1 VELCHGFDPSATMEL
16 LIRFLAGGA
25 VVMVFALIGDVVRP
39 KSFAGIFGAAPSVA
53 LATLALTLHN
63 QGAPYAATEA
73 RSMIVGAVAMVIYTW
88 VSSRVLWRVRT
99 SVPTVTIA
107 GLSLWL
113 VAALLG
119 WLALLRG
126 LS

>member
-1 VELCHGFDPSATMEL
+1 MEL
-16 LIRFLAGGA
+16 LIRFLVGGV
-25 VVMVFALIGDVVRP
+25 VVMVFAVIGDVVRP
-39 KSFAGIFGAAPSVA
+39 QSFAGIFGAAPSVA

-63 QGAPYAATEA
+63 QGASYAATEA
-73 RSMIVGAVAMVIYTW
+73 RSMIVGAVAFLIYAW
-88 VSSRVLWRVRT
+88 VSSRVLSRCRA

-107 GLSLWL
+107 GLALWL

-119 WLALLRG
+119 WLVLLRG

>member
-1 VELCHGFDPSATMEL
+1 MEL
-16 LIRFLAGGA
+16 LIRFLVGGA

-53 LATLALTLHN
+53 LATLSLTLHN

-73 RSMIVGAVAMVIYTW
+73 RSMIVGAVAMLIYTW
-88 VSSRVLWRVRT
+88 VSSRVLWSVRA

-119 WLALLRG
+119 WLVLLRG